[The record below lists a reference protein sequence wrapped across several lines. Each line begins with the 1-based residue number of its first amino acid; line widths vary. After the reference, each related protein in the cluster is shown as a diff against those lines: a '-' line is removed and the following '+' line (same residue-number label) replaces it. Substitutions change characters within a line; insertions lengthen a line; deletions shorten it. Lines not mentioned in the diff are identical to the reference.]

1 MAVDHRII
9 RNSENFKGLDKRTSD
24 LKRSIE
30 FATDIKNAAYRISGA
45 INKRKGFRS
54 NLINSEGGY
63 GMTTFKKV
71 ATDGSITDELLLV
84 NNKLRKLQENNITF
98 VNYSEDTDV
107 YINIIGFQ
115 GNINFTL
122 SDEGTNLLTSD
133 LSSGLETSSKPLG
146 TLKSELEDVSTST
159 VIFRKKTTSYVLKRL
174 KSDTTNI
181 DLYVKKDDVIARYH
195 MENPNANGGLNI
207 ELPQYGAV
215 TYTSSTYDSA
225 TDSHIL
231 NTSGTNIIDWDNLPW
246 DTVSDPTYDIATWT
260 ANLIGNSVNGFPTY
274 SLVDDVPN
282 LTLSATSQK
291 AALLEITASKP
302 VFRQSETAFVKYNT
316 IVEIPHGDNR
326 VDINSNP
333 VITDVFSAYTQG
345 DSNNIM
351 ASQEL
356 ENISFAQLNNVLY
369 MSNGIDPVMKYDGS
383 KIYRAGLPGL
393 VESVI
398 PGSWAYEID
407 VVQSGTDLPPL
418 TSHIQLYES
427 ATGTNTQ
434 YSNNAVIFYKFV
446 IESTDA
452 QGNVVFSQPS
462 DPIQWQYTGS
472 HDHVDIY
479 LKDEIFNELNRN
491 TNLKVQIYKTV
502 PGTVNSPPDKFG
514 LYYHIDTIVY
524 DNDSG
529 VDKVID
535 ANTTLDIWYTDNSYV
550 DGNNSAS
557 FIILADPVKRRDP
570 PPKGKYL
577 TVFKNCLISSGNNGN
592 VNNLQ
597 YSLASGTSINEIGSE
612 YFPDDDNGTVIE
624 SSFGDRITSIAALRD
639 LLFIFHKNSIHVL
652 AGNISEPEGIPYTV
666 DLLTKEGGVGCQSH
680 ASVVEF
686 RNQLLFLSETGY
698 FTIDASTALN
708 ELSDVVKP
716 FFLDKNLKRKRAV
729 SFNWVEQ
736 NVIIMMIP
744 KEEAD
749 SNSHLYAK
757 DTSLVVVYDYFKNAW
772 LQWENINIASG
783 ISLLNDQVYFAARQ
797 AGQSVINSMNN
808 SGTTYDYMDHHEPIN
823 FEYDTNWESL
833 QDPTIPKKFLRL
845 KLHSQDTDGTF
856 ESPSFEIDLK
866 LQKDY
871 LPTDLG
877 SILLDFGKLSGS
889 GWGASSWGDFPWGNV
904 PGKFIKTKLPTGK
917 AKCLKLRFTNNN
929 DNENVLITNYE
940 MEVATPYR
948 VEIKD

>member
-54 NLINSEGGY
+54 NLITNEGGY

-98 VNYSEDTDV
+98 VNYSEDKDV
-107 YINIIGFQ
+107 YINIIGSQNKIDFE
-115 GNINFTL
+115 L
-122 SDEGTNLLTSD
+122 LEEGTSLLTSN
-133 LSSGLETSSKPLG
+133 LGSGLDTSSKTLG
-146 TLKSELEDVSTST
+146 ALKSELEATSTST
-159 VIFRKKTTSYVLKRL
+159 LIFRKEVNSYVLKRL

-207 ELPQYGAV
+207 QLPQHGTI
-215 TYTSSTYDSA
+215 TYTSSTYDSV
-225 TDSHIL
+225 TNSHIL
-231 NTSGTNIIDWDNLPW
+231 NTSGSNIIDWDNLTW
-246 DTVSDPTYDIATWT
+246 DTISDPTHDIATWT
-260 ANLIGNSVNGFPTY
+260 SPLTGNSVNGFPTF
-274 SLVDDVPN
+274 SLVDNVPN

-291 AALLEITASKP
+291 AALLEITASKAIL
-302 VFRQSETAFVKYNT
+302 RQSEAAFVKYNT
-316 IVEIPHGDNR
+316 ITDVVHGDTN
-326 VDINSNP
+326 VTNI
-333 VITDVFSAYTQG
+333 FSAYTQG
-345 DSNNIM
+345 DSNDVM

-356 ENISFAQLNNVLY
+356 ENTSFAQLNNVLY
-369 MSNGIDPVMKYDGS
+369 ISNGIDRVMKYDGN
-383 KIYRAGLPGL
+383 KVYRAGLPGL
-393 VESVI
+393 VGSVI

-407 VVQSGTDLPPL
+407 TDQVSISSVTSENIIIKSNTSGADR
-418 TSHIQLYES
+418 Y
-427 ATGTNTQ
+427 
-434 YSNNAVIFYKFV
+434 YKFV
-446 IESTDA
+446 IEYTDA
-452 QGNVVFSQPS
+452 MGNVIFNQPS
-462 DPIQWQYTGS
+462 DPIKVNIHS
-472 HDHVDIY
+472 SSNPNVDIHWNTS
-479 LKDEIFNELNRN
+479 IFNHLDLDN
-491 TNLKVQIYKTV
+491 TKLKIRIYRTN
-502 PGTVNSPPDKFG
+502 GTDEFG
-514 LYYHIDTIVY
+514 LYYEVSPVAGIAFNNDTTSTFSIGASTY
-524 DNDSG
+524 EIRFNDTH
-529 VDKVID
+529 VI
-535 ANTTLDIWYTDNSYV
+535 S
-550 DGNNSAS
+550 SAS
-557 FIILADPVKRRDP
+557 DIVLADPVKRRDP

-577 TVFKNCLISSGNNGN
+577 TVFKNCLISSGNNDN

-708 ELSDVVKP
+708 ELSDVIKP
-716 FFLDKNLKRKRAV
+716 FFLDKELKRKRAV

-744 KEEAD
+744 KEAAD

-757 DTSLVVVYDYFKNAW
+757 NDSLVVVYDYFKNAW
-772 LQWENINIASG
+772 LQWDNLNVASG
-783 ISLLNDQVYFAARQ
+783 ISLFNEQVYFTARQ
-797 AGQSVINSMNN
+797 SGQSVINSMNN
-808 SGTTYDYMDHHEPIN
+808 SGTTFDYMDHHEFIN

-866 LQKDY
+866 LQTDY

-877 SILLDFGKLSGS
+877 SILLDFGKLSGN
-889 GWGASSWGDFPWGNV
+889 GWGDSSWSNFPWGNV

-917 AKCLKLRFTNNN
+917 SKCLKLRFTNKN

-940 MEVATPYR
+940 MEVATPYK